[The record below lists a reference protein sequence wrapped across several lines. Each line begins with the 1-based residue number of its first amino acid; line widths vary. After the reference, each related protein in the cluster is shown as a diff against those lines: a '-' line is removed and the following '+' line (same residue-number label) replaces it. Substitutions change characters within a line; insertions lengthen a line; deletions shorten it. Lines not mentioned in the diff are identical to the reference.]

1 MKECTMTAKTVE
13 EAIELACDRIG
24 LPREEVEIEIIDLPK
39 KGFFGIGAQPARF
52 GSTRNPATR
61 RRSQLPISKTFSPR
75 SVCPM
80 WR

>member
-39 KGFFGIGAQPARF
+39 KGFFGIGAQPAKVFAVMVHSFIKGHLLRLRPVIS
-52 GSTRNPATR
+52 GR
-61 RRSQLPISKTFSPR
+61 RR
-75 SVCPM
+75 
-80 WR
+80 

>member
-24 LPREEVEIEIIDLPK
+24 LPREEVEIAIIDLPK
-39 KGFFGIGAQPARF
+39 RLSASAPSLPRF
-52 GSTRNPATR
+52 VSTKNPATR

-75 SVCPM
+75 SACPM